1 MGHTPYGYKIEGGKA
16 VIDEETAN
24 QVRQIFEYYLYGE
37 SLTAAASKAG
47 LKMFHGGVSRMLKNS
62 HYLGDD
68 YYPAIIDR
76 ETFDNAEA
84 ERLRRAESLGRIW
97 EPEGQEK
104 IEVPVSFR
112 TRQAERKYDDP
123 FLQAE
128 YAYSL
133 IESEG

>member
-16 VIDEETAN
+16 VIDEDAAR
-24 QVRQIFEYYLYGE
+24 QVRQIFEYYLEGE
-37 SLTAAASKAG
+37 SLTTAASKAG
-47 LKMFHGGVSRMLKNS
+47 LKMFHGGVSRMLKNP

-68 YYPAIIDR
+68 YYPTIIDR
-76 ETFDNAEA
+76 EAFEKAEA
-84 ERLRRAESLGRIW
+84 ERLRRAEYLGRVR
-97 EPEGQEK
+97 EPEGREK
-104 IEVPVSFR
+104 IAVPVSFHASLME
-112 TRQAERKYDDP
+112 QKYDDP

>member
-1 MGHTPYGYKIEGGKA
+1 MGHTPYGYRIDDGRA
-16 VIDEETAN
+16 VIDEDAAE
-24 QVRQIFEYYLYGE
+24 QVRLIYKFYLEGD
-37 SLTAAASKAG
+37 SLITAASKAG
-47 LKMFHGGVSRMLKNS
+47 IKSFHSGVSRMLRNS

-76 ETFDNAEA
+76 ETFDKAET
-84 ERLRRAESLGRIW
+84 ERLRRAEYLGRVR
-97 EPEGQEK
+97 EPEGREK
-104 IEVPVSFR
+104 IAVPVSFHAIPME
-112 TRQAERKYDDP
+112 QKYDDP

>member
-1 MGHTPYGYKIEGGKA
+1 
-16 VIDEETAN
+16 
-24 QVRQIFEYYLYGE
+24 
-37 SLTAAASKAG
+37 
-47 LKMFHGGVSRMLKNS
+47 MLKNP

-76 ETFDNAEA
+76 ETFDKAAA
-84 ERLRRAESLGRIW
+84 ERLRRAESLGRIR
-97 EPEGQEK
+97 EPEGREK
-104 IEVPVSFR
+104 IAVPVSFY

>member
-24 QVRQIFEYYLYGE
+24 QVQQIFEYYLDGE
-37 SLTAAASKAG
+37 SLTTAASKAG
-47 LKMFHGGVSRMLKNS
+47 LKMFHGGVSRMLKNP
-62 HYLGDD
+62 HYLGDE

-76 ETFDNAEA
+76 ETVDKAEA
-84 ERLRRAESLGRIW
+84 ERLRRAESLGRIR

-104 IEVPVSFR
+104 IEIPVSFR

-123 FLQAE
+123 FMQAE

>member
-16 VIDEETAN
+16 VIDEDAAR
-24 QVRQIFEYYLYGE
+24 QVRQIFEYYLDGE
-37 SLTAAASKAG
+37 SLTTAASKVG
-47 LKMFHGGVSRMLKNS
+47 LKMFHGGVSRMLKNP

-76 ETFDNAEA
+76 ETFDKAEA
-84 ERLRRAESLGRIW
+84 ERLRRAECLGRIRKL
-97 EPEGQEK
+97 EGQEK
-104 IEVPVSFR
+104 IEIPVSFR
-112 TRQAERKYDDP
+112 TSRVEQKYDDP

>member
-24 QVRQIFEYYLYGE
+24 QVQQIFEYYLDGE
-37 SLTAAASKAG
+37 SLTTAASKAG
-47 LKMFHGGVSRMLKNS
+47 LKMFHGGVSRMLKNP
-62 HYLGDD
+62 HYLGDE
-68 YYPAIIDR
+68 YYPAIINR
-76 ETFDNAEA
+76 ETFDKAEA
-84 ERLRRAESLGRIW
+84 ERLRRAEALGRIR

-104 IEVPVSFR
+104 IEIPVSFR

>member
-16 VIDEETAN
+16 VIDEEAAN
-24 QVRQIFEYYLYGE
+24 QVQQIFEYYLDGE
-37 SLTAAASKAG
+37 SLTTAASKAG
-47 LKMFHGGVSRMLKNS
+47 LKMFHGGVSRMLKNP
-62 HYLGDD
+62 HYLGDE

-76 ETFDNAEA
+76 ETFDKAEV
-84 ERLRRAESLGRIW
+84 ERLRRAEALGRIR

-104 IEVPVSFR
+104 IEIPVSFR

>member
-24 QVRQIFEYYLYGE
+24 QVQQIFEYYLDGE
-37 SLTAAASKAG
+37 SLTTAASKAG
-47 LKMFHGGVSRMLKNS
+47 LKMFHGGVSRMLKNP
-62 HYLGDD
+62 HYLGDE
-68 YYPAIIDR
+68 YNPAIIDW
-76 ETFDNAEA
+76 ETFDKAEA
-84 ERLRRAESLGRIW
+84 ERLRRAEALGRIR

-104 IEVPVSFR
+104 IEIPVSFR

>member
-1 MGHTPYGYKIEGGKA
+1 MGHTPYGYRIEGGRA
-16 VIDEETAN
+16 VIDEDAAE
-24 QVRQIFEYYLYGE
+24 QVRLIYKFYLEGD
-37 SLTAAASKAG
+37 SLITAASKAG
-47 LKMFHGGVSRMLKNS
+47 IKLFHSGVSRMLRNS

-76 ETFDNAEA
+76 ETFDKAET
-84 ERLRRAESLGRIW
+84 ERLRRAEYLGRIR
-97 EPEGQEK
+97 EQQGQEK
-104 IEVPVSFR
+104 IEVPISFH
-112 TRQAERKYDDP
+112 TCQAEQKYDDP